1 MSYLPFI
8 LGMNI
13 VNCLLPQIHSRVSLL
28 PYLLGRFLVLIS
40 GIAFFILVARNIS
53 DGSQLTQVD
62 QKIATELHDRAT
74 PLLTLI
80 LSLITLLGYSVLWG
94 IATLIG
100 IVLARQR
107 KWIHLVTWT
116 FGCLG
121 GELLNRTLKQ
131 IFLRSRPVFDDPLH
145 TVSDYSFPS
154 GHAMFAVIGYG
165 LLAYF
170 VSLGTNSL
178 LARIA
183 VWLGALLLMLLIG
196 FSRMYLGVH
205 YLSDVVAGYAMGL
218 VWLNV
223 CIIGMTTARRHLE
236 RK

>member
-1 MSYLPFI
+1 MSFLLKQSNSRMSLVPNLLSRVLVLVIGIGLFI
-8 LGMNI
+8 L
-13 VNCLLPQIHSRVSLL
+13 L
-28 PYLLGRFLVLIS
+28 
-40 GIAFFILVARNIS
+40 ARNTS
-53 DGSQLTQVD
+53 DSSQLAQVD
-62 QKIATELHDRAT
+62 QEIATELHDRAT
-74 PLLTLI
+74 PVVTLMMM
-80 LSLITLLGYSVLWG
+80 LVTLLGYSVLWG
-94 IATLIG
+94 IVAFIG
-100 IVLARQR
+100 AVLVIQR
-107 KWIHLVTWT
+107 KWIHFVTWIA
-116 FGCLG
+116 GCLG
-121 GELLNRTLKQ
+121 SELLNRALKQ
-131 IFLRSRPVFDDPLH
+131 VFLRSRPIFDDPLH

-218 VWLNV
+218 VWLDICV
-223 CIIGMTTARRHLE
+223 IGMTIALRRQDAKQQ
-236 RK
+236 R